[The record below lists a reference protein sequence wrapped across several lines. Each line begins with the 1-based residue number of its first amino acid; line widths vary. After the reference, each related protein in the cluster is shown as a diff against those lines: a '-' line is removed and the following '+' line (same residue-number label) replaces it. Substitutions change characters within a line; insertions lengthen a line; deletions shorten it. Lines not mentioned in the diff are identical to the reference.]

1 MTQTSL
7 FLVVLAALLLAT
19 STGFSGG
26 RNGGY
31 HHTEGTSID
40 GITGTG
46 IEADTMVAIGIT
58 AQATT
63 DTAAGTDIMLEDITR
78 GGWS

>member
-1 MTQTSL
+1 
-7 FLVVLAALLLAT
+7 
-19 STGFSGG
+19 
-26 RNGGY
+26 
-31 HHTEGTSID
+31 
-40 GITGTG
+40 
-46 IEADTMVAIGIT
+46 MVAIGIT